1 MILIIVELRAN
12 RCATQSGGV
21 GCLAAVVILLVVE
34 QVTFLLSFQ

>member
-21 GCLAAVVILLVVE
+21 GFLAVVILLVVE